1 MAKAREKP
9 KPKPKPKLKPKA
21 RVKEPP
27 PSKGRSTP
35 ARSKP
40 GASKATGMSD
50 PAALGRRE
58 TWQGAIDRL
67 VGREFTSMDEALTE
81 LVGEVFR
88 TVGGE
93 ANRDER
99 EFVTDLLATDPEFMR
114 DLGRMLRIKRQP
126 G

>member
-1 MAKAREKP
+1 
-9 KPKPKPKLKPKA
+9 
-21 RVKEPP
+21 
-27 PSKGRSTP
+27 
-35 ARSKP
+35 
-40 GASKATGMSD
+40 MSD

-67 VGREFTSMDEALTE
+67 IGREFDSIEQALAE
-81 LVGEVFR
+81 LVEEVFR

-93 ANRDER
+93 VNRDER